1 MSHQLLPDWE
11 GVILGLSTR
20 RHGAMSFNRHEV
32 AEVARNRRDFLVGLG
47 LRLGDC
53 VGPEL
58 VHGDR
63 VAHVVAKDK
72 GTGAAT
78 ANGRIPQTD
87 ALITNEPGLILTTT
101 HADCAPVYYYS
112 AKKGVIGLAH
122 AGWRG
127 ILAGLPAK
135 VVEAIHAHCQS
146 YPDDLKV
153 AIGPTICTWHYPV
166 GRNIADA
173 FKNRFGDEVL
183 AREGDNIHLDLS
195 AAVMRDLISTG
206 VSPSSIVMPK
216 ACTFC
221 DSTLSSW
228 RRDRNA
234 VQPMLAF
241 IVLKT

>member
-32 AEVARNRRDFLVGLG
+32 AEVARNRRVFLAELS
-47 LRLGDC
+47 LKLDDC

-63 VAHVVAKDK
+63 VAHVVATDR

-78 ANGRIPQTD
+78 PYKRIPRTD
-87 ALITNEPGLILTTT
+87 ALITDEPGLILTTT

-112 AKKGVIGLAH
+112 AKKRVIGLAH
-122 AGWRG
+122 SGWRG
-127 ILAGLPAK
+127 ILAGLPAR
-135 VVEAIHAHCQS
+135 VVEAIRAHCQS

-153 AIGPTICTWHYPV
+153 AIGPTICTRHYPV
-166 GRNIADA
+166 GQDIADA

-183 AREGDNIHLDLS
+183 TREGDNIHLDLS
-195 AAVMRDLISTG
+195 AAVVRDL
-206 VSPSSIVMPK
+206 VSAEVPPSSIVMPK
-216 ACTFC
+216 VCTFC